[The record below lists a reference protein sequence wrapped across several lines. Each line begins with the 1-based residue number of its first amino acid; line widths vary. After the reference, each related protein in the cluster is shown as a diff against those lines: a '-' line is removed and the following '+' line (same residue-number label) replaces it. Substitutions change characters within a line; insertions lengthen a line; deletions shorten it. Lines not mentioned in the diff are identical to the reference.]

1 MKTYTRKL
9 IPRAREMRANMTEP
23 EKRMWYQC
31 LKQLPHRF
39 RRQRP
44 FGPYIVDFYCASHK
58 LVIEID
64 GESHASDEAQDYDA
78 DRTVYLQSLGLQ
90 VVRFNNREVMDN
102 LEGVYARLVEV
113 LGPPSV
119 PPTSQGG

>member
-1 MKTYTRKL
+1 MKTYTKEL
-9 IPRAREMRANMTEP
+9 ITRARELRTNLTEP
-23 EKRMWYQC
+23 EARMWYQC

-44 FGPYIVDFYCASHK
+44 FGPYIVDFYCAAQR

-64 GESHASDEAQDYDA
+64 GESHATADALAYDA
-78 DRTVYLQSLGLQ
+78 ERTAFLHGLGLR
-90 VVRFNNREVMDN
+90 VIRFSNHDVITN
-102 LEGVYARLVEV
+102 LEGVFERLQAA

-119 PPTSQGG
+119 PPIL